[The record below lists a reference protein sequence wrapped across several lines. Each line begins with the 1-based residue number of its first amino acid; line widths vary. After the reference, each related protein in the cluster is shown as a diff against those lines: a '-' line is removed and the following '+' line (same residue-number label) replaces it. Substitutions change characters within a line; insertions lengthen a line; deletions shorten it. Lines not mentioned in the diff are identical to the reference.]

1 MKVVL
6 FCGGMGTRISDYS
19 ENIPKPMVPVG
30 HHPIIW
36 HVMQYYSGYGHQ
48 DFILTLG
55 HKANVIKDFFLSHK
69 PETFADC
76 VISGFGS
83 DVELLNEPQKD
94 WRVTLIDTG
103 IWRNVSQRLLAVR
116 DHVINEEMFL
126 VNYSDGLTDIDLNV
140 MIERFKQSGKVACFL
155 ATRPPITFHLADI
168 DQDGEV
174 KAIRVSDKSD
184 MWINGGYFIMRPEI
198 FDYMDESDQELVI
211 EPFTRLIAE
220 DKLMAYKHEGFWR
233 CMDTLKDRQVLQ
245 EMIER
250 GDMPW
255 HRHLASENRPKL
267 SVAT

>member
-1 MKVVL
+1 
-6 FCGGMGTRISDYS
+6 
-19 ENIPKPMVPVG
+19 
-30 HHPIIW
+30 
-36 HVMQYYSGYGHQ
+36 
-48 DFILTLG
+48 
-55 HKANVIKDFFLSHK
+55 
-69 PETFADC
+69 
-76 VISGFGS
+76 
-83 DVELLNEPQKD
+83 
-94 WRVTLIDTG
+94 
-103 IWRNVSQRLLAVR
+103 
-116 DHVINEEMFL
+116 MFL

-255 HRHLASENRPKL
+255 HRHLASENQPKL